1 MTEAETFLGRLASG
15 RVVLGDGAWGTMLMS
30 RGLATGDAPE
40 RTCLE
45 RPGLLTEIAALYL
58 DAGAEVV
65 TTNTF
70 GANPTRLA
78 LHGLE
83 ERLEEICLAAV
94 RAVREAVGERAFVSG
109 SIGPT
114 GSLLAPLGDLDPEE
128 ARAGFA
134 RQAAALSVAGADLLC
149 VETMI
154 DLAEA
159 ELAVRAAREAAPT
172 LPIVATLPF
181 EATKRGFFTVMGA
194 SPAKAAPRLAA
205 AGADVVGANCTLG
218 SALPGIVRELR
229 AAGARLVAV
238 RPNAGLPALVGGA
251 LTWPESPE
259 AMAALVPELLE
270 AGVSLVG
277 GCCGTTPGHVR
288 ALRGALGRE
297 R

>member
-194 SPAKAAPRLAA
+194 SPSKAAPRLAA

-259 AMAALVPELLE
+259 AMAALVPEILE

-277 GCCGTTPGHVR
+277 GCCGTTHGHVR

>member
-1 MTEAETFLGRLASG
+1 MTSTPGLLDRLAAE
-15 RVVLGDGAWGTMLMS
+15 VVLGDGAWGTMLMA
-30 RGLATGDAPE
+30 RGLPTGDAPE
-40 RTCLE
+40 RICLE
-45 RPGLLTEIAALYL
+45 RPELLGEIAALYL
-58 DAGAEVV
+58 EAGAEVV

-83 ERLEEICLAAV
+83 GRLEEICKAAV
-94 RAVREAVGERAFVSG
+94 RAVREAVGRNAFVSG

-114 GSLLAPLGDLDPEE
+114 GKLLPPLGDLDPEA
-128 ARAGFA
+128 ARDGFA
-134 RQAAALSVAGADLLC
+134 RQAAALAEAGADLLC

-159 ELAVRAAREAAPT
+159 ELAVRAAREAAPN

-181 EATKRGFFTVMGA
+181 EAASRGFFTVMGA
-194 SPAKAAPRLAA
+194 SPAMAAPRLAA

-229 AAGARLVAV
+229 AAGARHVAV
-238 RPNAGLPALVGGA
+238 RPNAGLPALVNGV

-259 AMAALVPELLE
+259 AMAALVPELLA
-270 AGVSLVG
+270 AGASLVG
-277 GCCGTTPGHVR
+277 GCCGTTPEHVR
-288 ALRGALGRE
+288 ALREALRGGRV
-297 R
+297 